1 MFIIDVI
8 PLTNISIGQ
17 SQVFSYFSKENIKRG
32 CLVEVLLNN
41 RKIMAVVLKSENIAL
56 KKATIKKSGFSLKPI
71 NEIVS
76 IKPSVPPLFFILA
89 DFIAR
94 YYFVSA
100 SLSFK
105 AILPTKIKSLSK
117 YINNL
122 PTNEFKEYFKINK
135 PLEPEQIVK
144 IKRVCNFTNDFSVLV
159 KNINKNL
166 KKNKQV
172 LILVPTILH
181 QEHYVNKLQT
191 LLEEKIYLASP
202 DLKVKEFNSLWS
214 LINNQEALLV
224 MGRRSSIFLPWQN
237 LGLIAIIDA
246 NNTSY
251 KSWDQKPYYNTIT
264 LANYLSLYYEAQIT
278 CYQNY

>member
-32 CLVEVLLNN
+32 CLVEVLFNN
-41 RKIMAVVLKSENIAL
+41 RKIMAVVLKSENIAS
-56 KKATIKKSGFSLKPI
+56 KKAIIKKSDFSLKPI
-71 NEIVS
+71 NEI
-76 IKPSVPPLFFILA
+76 IATKPSIPPLFFILA

-100 SLSFK
+100 SFSFK

-122 PTNEFKEYFKINK
+122 SPNEFKGYFKISK
-135 PLEPEQIVK
+135 PLEFEKIIK
-144 IKRVCNFTNDFSVLV
+144 IKRNYSFTNDFLILV
-159 KNINKNL
+159 NNIEKNL
-166 KKNKQV
+166 KKKKQI
-172 LILVPTILH
+172 LILVPTTLY
-181 QEHYVNKLQT
+181 QEYYINKLET
-191 LLEEKIYLASP
+191 LLKEKIYLVSP
-202 DLKVKEFNSLWS
+202 NLKVKEFNSLWS
-214 LINNQEALLV
+214 LINNQKALLV
-224 MGRRSSIFLPWQN
+224 MGRRSSIFLPWQD
-237 LGLIAIIDA
+237 LGLIVVIDA

-264 LANYLSLYYEAQIT
+264 LVNYLSLYYESEIT
-278 CYQNY
+278 YYQNY